1 MAEELTRKLPSLK
14 DALSYFTDESAST
27 KVRGNVKLQLA
38 LEGVEQHAQN
48 KGLSPDNILSLTVV
62 ITRGQFA
69 DSTNSRLVR
78 SLIPATTVPED
89 AAVRAISWIC
99 TNKPSKTVQAFL
111 LRWLVLVY
119 DLIDGKEK
127 LHALYGVL
135 FLFIQSDVLCPHVCH
150 LLYLLTRKQ
159 DVRLFRVRTLLD
171 LQTRV
176 GVQPHLTGLLSLYKL
191 YRPDLV
197 NVPLYKT
204 HRIFF
209 KQTDKAWAAL
219 IRQVQLRNCPR
230 EERDQWLKTI
240 QIPNTNILNNVDP
253 TKEPRPKKAKLDCIP
268 AIGYPGSLDLSAAAP
283 SDKVPVQLIGSFE
296 ELLKN
301 LDNLEMP
308 SQAAAV
314 LRSQY
319 LQHFVSCHP
328 QQHVAHRIGYWL
340 YRTLRQDLIDCP
352 SPSTKPRVEK
362 LLKALIDFTDFLQE
376 GVPLCEMFLWEYLF
390 TWNGLDHR
398 PQILQ
403 LITRSRL
410 HPFQRL
416 NDYVLEPL
424 RRLYF
429 TSKVHCKCQIL
440 SCLTELLRN
449 CVSVE
454 WARFKQTHNNEDG
467 STSMSLFPVDNE
479 MFPALQSIQEL
490 VCYVDRLC
498 VKYNVS
504 APLPQHV
511 PVPCG
516 HMSLFPVDSEM
527 FPALQSIQELVC
539 NVDRLCN
546 IMSLPPSPSMSL
558 FPVDN
563 EMFPALQSIQELV
576 CYVDRLM
583 SLFPVDSEMFPA
595 LQSIQELVCYVDRL
609 MSLFPVDSE
618 MFPALQSIQELVC
631 YVDRLMS
638 LFPVDSEMFP
648 ALQSIQ
654 ELVCYVDRLSCPCS
668 LWTVRCSQ
676 SIQELVCYVDRLCQC
691 VSNIVSLPP
700 SPSMSLF
707 PVDSEMFPALQSIQE
722 LVCYVDRLCVV
733 GLQQE
738 EGHAMLMHYT
748 LGFFEL
754 ATQLQ
759 RRFDLPLVHAPSAPI
774 VYMAMFDTNALT
786 VARIC
791 AIMQRFREEV
801 TALKQKPP
809 QEESCGFTSSSIR
822 KFNNCILDICD
833 ALWRCKAFS
842 GKKDEASI
850 FNVPRSLVKQA
861 GVDSVGDSFSLYN
874 HIALQ
879 GFAHSFLQK
888 SLPPGTPITPR
899 PRSRQSTQD
908 RSSYLD
914 FLTSQGLEG
923 IQGFIS
929 SFIKMGKSTPGSSA
943 PSTASST
950 ATSGSRT

>member
-1 MAEELTRKLPSLK
+1 MAEEVTRKLPSLK

-27 KVRGNVKLQLA
+27 KVRGNMKLQLA
-38 LEGVEQHAQN
+38 LEGIEQHAQN

-78 SLIPATTVPED
+78 CLIPATTVPED
-89 AAVRAISWIC
+89 AALRAISWIC

-204 HRIFF
+204 HRVFF

-240 QIPNTNILNNVDP
+240 QIPNTNLLNNVDP

-268 AIGYPGSLDLSAAAP
+268 AIEYPGCLDLSAAGP

-301 LDNLEMP
+301 LDSLELP

-440 SCLTELLRN
+440 ACLTELLRN

-454 WARFKQTHNNEDG
+454 WARYQQTHNDEDG
-467 STSMSLFPVDNE
+467 T
-479 MFPALQSIQEL
+479 
-490 VCYVDRLC
+490 
-498 VKYNVS
+498 
-504 APLPQHV
+504 
-511 PVPCG
+511 
-516 HMSLFPVDSEM
+516 
-527 FPALQSIQELVC
+527 
-539 NVDRLCN
+539 
-546 IMSLPPSPSMSL
+546 
-558 FPVDN
+558 
-563 EMFPALQSIQELV
+563 
-576 CYVDRLM
+576 
-583 SLFPVDSEMFPA
+583 
-595 LQSIQELVCYVDRL
+595 
-609 MSLFPVDSE
+609 
-618 MFPALQSIQELVC
+618 
-631 YVDRLMS
+631 
-638 LFPVDSEMFP
+638 
-648 ALQSIQ
+648 
-654 ELVCYVDRLSCPCS
+654 
-668 LWTVRCSQ
+668 T
-676 SIQELVCYVDRLCQC
+676 
-691 VSNIVSLPP
+691 
-700 SPSMSLF
+700 SMSLF

-722 LVCYVDRLCVV
+722 LVYYVDRLCVV

-850 FNVPRSLVKQA
+850 FNVPRSIVKQA

-929 SFIKMGKSTPGSSA
+929 SFIKMGKSTPCSSA